1 MPFVYISHV
10 ILSKGERCD
19 GHGTCDVHRGDGRT
33 PRRRSYL
40 HRLVRTI
47 WNSSRLLHFVDEG
60 LSLVFIPVASLD
72 DARNSY
78 CTILGWC
85 NTNCVHHHALRR
97 RKKMAQSPL
106 ATTPPV
112 ASILAASDSTQRDFP
127 NVVEAGGGPLTQERL
142 AEILSSSVARPP
154 PVVASNSMS
163 PSFLI
168 VGHTNEDIDQVFSVL
183 SRLSA
188 CSRRI
193 GKAVRAST
201 LRV

>member
-1 MPFVYISHV
+1 
-10 ILSKGERCD
+10 
-19 GHGTCDVHRGDGRT
+19 
-33 PRRRSYL
+33 
-40 HRLVRTI
+40 
-47 WNSSRLLHFVDEG
+47 
-60 LSLVFIPVASLD
+60 
-72 DARNSY
+72 
-78 CTILGWC
+78 
-85 NTNCVHHHALRR
+85 
-97 RKKMAQSPL
+97 MAQSPL

-127 NVVEAGGGPLTQERL
+127 NVVEAGDGPLTQERL

-193 GKAVRAST
+193 GKSACKHAA
-201 LRV
+201 RVNAKAECPDAGKVVS

>member
-1 MPFVYISHV
+1 
-10 ILSKGERCD
+10 
-19 GHGTCDVHRGDGRT
+19 
-33 PRRRSYL
+33 
-40 HRLVRTI
+40 
-47 WNSSRLLHFVDEG
+47 
-60 LSLVFIPVASLD
+60 
-72 DARNSY
+72 
-78 CTILGWC
+78 
-85 NTNCVHHHALRR
+85 
-97 RKKMAQSPL
+97 MAQSPL

-127 NVVEAGGGPLTQERL
+127 NVVEAGDGPLTQERL

-183 SRLSA
+183 SRVSA